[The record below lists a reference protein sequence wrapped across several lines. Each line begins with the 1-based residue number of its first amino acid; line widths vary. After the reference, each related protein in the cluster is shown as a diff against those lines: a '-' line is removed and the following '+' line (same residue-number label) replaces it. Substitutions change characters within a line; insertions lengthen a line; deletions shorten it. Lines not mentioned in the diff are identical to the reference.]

1 MTKHRSSQRLWTRDF
16 TIITI
21 GSFISMVGN
30 TLSGFAVSLM
40 VLDQTAST
48 FLYVLFNVC
57 WQLPMLIVPMLAGA
71 YLDRFSRKKAIYCLD
86 FLSAALYI
94 GMFFVLRTGWFNY
107 PLMLLACI
115 LVGSINSVYMV
126 AYESFY
132 PNLISPG
139 NYSKAYSVSSVMSD
153 LSALAA
159 PLASILYTQIGGAP
173 LFAVTGV
180 CFFAAACFECT
191 VSYQE
196 THISTE
202 SGGGAGEALRRFRKD
217 FREGLAYIIAE
228 KGLLTITLYFMVS
241 GFVGGTWQLYLP
253 YFRSNAVKFAVWGIA
268 VETLYSL
275 VSNFSVVG
283 RVIGGFV
290 HYRVKLP
297 TGKKFAIA
305 LTVYVT
311 ISIIEGSLLWLPVP
325 LMAAAF
331 FLNGLLS
338 VTSYNIRIAA
348 TQSYIPDEMRAR
360 FNGTFRMLC
369 SIGSI
374 VGSLTA
380 GTLAEVT
387 GERTAVMLMVS
398 VGLLGSYVFMYRGRR
413 HVSAIYNREV

>member
-1 MTKHRSSQRLWTRDF
+1 MSHKANTPRLWTRDF

-21 GSFISMVGN
+21 GSLISMVGN
-30 TLSGFAVSLM
+30 TLSGFAISIM

-57 WQLPMLIVPMLAGA
+57 WQLPMLVVPLLAGA

-86 FLSAALYI
+86 FLSAAIYFCIFL
-94 GMFFVLRTGWFNY
+94 VLRTGWFNY
-107 PLMLLACI
+107 PLMLLACV
-115 LVGSINSVYMV
+115 LVGSINSTYMV

-132 PNLISPG
+132 PNLIAPG
-139 NYSKAYSVSSVMSD
+139 NYSKAYSISSVMSD

-159 PLASILYTQIGGAP
+159 PLASILYTQFGGAP
-173 LFAVTGV
+173 LFAVTAV
-180 CFFAAACFECT
+180 CFFLAACFECSI
-191 VSYQE
+191 SYQE
-196 THISTE
+196 THLDTAP
-202 SGGGAGEALRRFRKD
+202 SGGAAAALQRFRQD
-217 FREGLAYIIAE
+217 FRDGLSYILAE
-228 KGLLTITLYFMVS
+228 KGLLIITLYFMVS

-253 YFRSNAVKFAVWGIA
+253 FFRNHAADFLVWGIA

-290 HYRVKLP
+290 HYRAKLP
-297 TGKKFAIA
+297 AEKKFAIA
-305 LTVYVT
+305 LTVYIS
-311 ISIIEGSLLWLPVP
+311 ISIIEGSLLWLPIP

-348 TQSYIPDEMRAR
+348 TQSYIPDNKRAR
-360 FNGTFRMLC
+360 FNGTFHMLC

-374 VGSLTA
+374 IGSLTA
-380 GTLAEVT
+380 GSLAELT
-387 GERTAVMLMVS
+387 GERAAVMLMAG
-398 VGLLGSYVFMYRGRR
+398 VGLIGSYVFMYRGRQ
-413 HVSAIYNREV
+413 HVAAIYNREV

>member
-1 MTKHRSSQRLWTRDF
+1 MSRNASSPRLWTRDF

-21 GSFISMVGN
+21 GSLISMVGN
-30 TLSGFAVSLM
+30 TLSGFAISIM

-57 WQLPMLIVPMLAGA
+57 WQLPMLIVPLLAGA

-86 FLSAALYI
+86 FLSAAIYL

-126 AYESFY
+126 AYDSFY
-132 PNLISPG
+132 PNLIAPG
-139 NYSKAYSVSSVMSD
+139 NYSKAYSISSVMTD
-153 LSALAA
+153 LSALAY
-159 PLASILYTQIGGAP
+159 PLASILYTGIGGAP
-173 LFAVTGV
+173 LFAVTAV

-191 VSYQE
+191 IAYQE
-196 THISTE
+196 THVGAAP
-202 SGGGAGEALRRFRKD
+202 SGGGAAALRRFRQD
-217 FREGLAYIIAE
+217 FRDGLSYILAE
-228 KGLLTITLYFMVS
+228 KGLLIITLYFMVS

-253 YFRSNAVKFAVWGIA
+253 FFRSHADTFLVWGIA
-268 VETLYSL
+268 VETLYAL

-283 RVIGGFV
+283 RVIGGAI

-297 TGKKFAIA
+297 AGRKFAIA
-305 LTVYVT
+305 LTVYVV
-311 ISIIEGSLLWLPVP
+311 ISVIEGSLLWLPIP

-331 FLNGLLS
+331 FLNGLFS

-360 FNGTFRMLC
+360 FNGTFQMLC
-369 SIGSI
+369 SIGS
-374 VGSLTA
+374 VAGSLTA
-380 GTLAEVT
+380 GSLAELT
-387 GERTAVMLMVS
+387 GERAAVMLMAA
-398 VGLLGSYVFMYRGRR
+398 VGLAGSYVFMYRGRK
-413 HVSAIYNREV
+413 HVAAIYNREV